1 MPGEGSYGRGAKR
14 KRMME
19 RGRGGALP
27 PLAADAAPVGQQR
40 SLAEELALK
49 KLMRR

>member
-19 RGRGGALP
+19 RCRGGALP